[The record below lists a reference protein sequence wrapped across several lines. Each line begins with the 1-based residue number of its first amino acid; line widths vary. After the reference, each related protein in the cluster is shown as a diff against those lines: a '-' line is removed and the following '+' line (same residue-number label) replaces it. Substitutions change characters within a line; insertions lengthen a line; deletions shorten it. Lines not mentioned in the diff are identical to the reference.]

1 MSTHGYEI
9 FLDKIRLPVAPAK
22 LELRIKNRN
31 ETVTLIEGTEV
42 NLLKD
47 PGLTEIEFE
56 CLLPQMRYPFADYAG
71 AFRRAETYLEAI
83 ERLKTGK
90 KPFQFI
96 VWRATPGGRRLFTT
110 NMTVSLE
117 EYSIVEEAANGFD
130 VTVKI
135 RLKQYRPFGMQTV
148 RVILTPR
155 PSLPAQPVVTQ
166 EAAPRPESTVQAVKP
181 ITIGCDVILNGQ
193 VHRDSYGKGP
203 GRTFSNYR
211 GKINLINA
219 KGSHPYHVTTPAGG
233 YLGWVLAGCVQ
244 AV

>member
-1 MSTHGYEI
+1 VSKQGYEI
-9 FLDKIRLPVAPAK
+9 YLDKIRLPVAPAK
-22 LELRIKNRN
+22 LELRIKNKS
-31 ETVTLIEGTEV
+31 ETVTLINGMEI

-47 PGLTEIEFE
+47 AGLSEIEFE
-56 CLLPQMRYPFADYAG
+56 CMLPQMRYPFASYPGPFQD
-71 AFRRAETYLEAI
+71 AESYLEAI

-96 VWRATPGGRRLFTT
+96 VWRATPGGKRMFTT
-110 NMTVSLE
+110 NMKVSLE
-117 EYSIVEEAANGFD
+117 EYSVIEEAANGFD

-135 RLKQYRPFGMQTV
+135 RLKQYRPFSMQTV
-148 RVILTPR
+148 RLETAGEQPAVI
-155 PSLPAQPVVTQ
+155 QQ
-166 EAAPRPESTVQAVKP
+166 AARAESTVQAVKP

-211 GKINLINA
+211 GKINFINA

-233 YLGWVLAGCVQ
+233 WLGWVTAGCVQ